1 MRPEHRRTT
10 PTPRTA
16 PPRPLVA
23 AHRGASGIV
32 AEHTELAYQAAI
44 EAGADALE
52 CDVRLT
58 RDGHLVCVHDRTVNR
73 TSDGAGPVS
82 EMDLARLDALD
93 FSSWYDTESL
103 SGEWPDAADHML
115 RNEPYLAGVAPDR
128 HTAGGVLRLET
139 LLGLIKDVSREV
151 RLLVETKHPTRYA
164 GLVEK
169 ELVRVLRRFGW
180 AGRPLEVT
188 ERASA
193 RRRPSHVDGR
203 VSVMSFAPVALRRVR
218 LLAPELPTV
227 LLMERLMRG
236 RRDGGLPGGV
246 GIAGPGLELLVADP
260 GYVARAHARGNLV
273 YVWTVDSLADIDYV
287 VGLGVDAVITN
298 RPAEVIRWLD
308 GHGGQR
314 PLV

>member
-1 MRPEHRRTT
+1 MTPERRRTT
-10 PTPRTA
+10 PTPRT
-16 PPRPLVA
+16 PPSRPLVA
-23 AHRGASGIV
+23 AHRGASGLV

-44 EAGADALE
+44 ESGADALE

-58 RDGHLVCVHDRTVNR
+58 RDGHLVCVHDRTVDR
-73 TSDGAGPVS
+73 TSDGVGPVS

-93 FSSWYDTESL
+93 FSSWYDATSA
-103 SGEWPDAADHML
+103 EWPDAADRTL

-128 HTAGGVLRLET
+128 LTAGGVLTLET
-139 LLGLIKDVSREV
+139 LLGLVRDASREV

-180 AGRPLEVT
+180 AGRPWEVT
-188 ERASA
+188 ERASV
-193 RRRPSHVDGR
+193 RRRPAHPDGR

-218 LLAPELPTV
+218 LLAPDLPTV
-227 LLMERLMRG
+227 LLMDRLMRG
-236 RRDGGLPGGV
+236 RGDGALPAGV
-246 GIAGPGLELLVADP
+246 GIAGPGLEVLVANP

-273 YVWTVDSLADIDYV
+273 YVWTVDRLADIDYV
-287 VGLGVDAVITN
+287 IGLGVDVVITN
-298 RPAEVIRWLD
+298 RPADVIHWLD

-314 PLV
+314 RLV

>member
-1 MRPEHRRTT
+1 
-10 PTPRTA
+10 
-16 PPRPLVA
+16 
-23 AHRGASGIV
+23 
-32 AEHTELAYQAAI
+32 
-44 EAGADALE
+44 
-52 CDVRLT
+52 
-58 RDGHLVCVHDRTVNR
+58 
-73 TSDGAGPVS
+73 
-82 EMDLARLDALD
+82 
-93 FSSWYDTESL
+93 
-103 SGEWPDAADHML
+103 
-115 RNEPYLAGVAPDR
+115 
-128 HTAGGVLRLET
+128 
-139 LLGLIKDVSREV
+139 V

-203 VSVMSFAPVALRRVR
+203 VSVMSFAPIALRRVR

-227 LLMERLMRG
+227 LLMDRLMRG

-246 GIAGPGLELLVADP
+246 GIAGPGLELLLDDP

-298 RPAEVIRWLD
+298 RPADVIHWLD

-314 PLV
+314 RLV